1 MSCCT
6 KEQRHREKLEDKRN
20 SREGFDFVY
29 GMSDSMACLCIDD
42 ELKEEKLM
50 FEIAVFE
57 MKRETGFK
65 NTSGEVSLGQRD

>member
-1 MSCCT
+1 
-6 KEQRHREKLEDKRN
+6 
-20 SREGFDFVY
+20 
-29 GMSDSMACLCIDD
+29 MACLCIDD